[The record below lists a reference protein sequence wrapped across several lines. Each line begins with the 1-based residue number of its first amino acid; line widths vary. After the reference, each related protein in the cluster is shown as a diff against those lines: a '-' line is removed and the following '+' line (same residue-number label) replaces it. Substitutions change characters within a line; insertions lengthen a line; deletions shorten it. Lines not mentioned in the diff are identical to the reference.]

1 MSKVSK
7 KDNSKKAKITIK
19 DLINY
24 ITSSGPVP
32 DNFLS
37 SEKELKRQVI
47 YLFEFFWNFPKII
60 AFLNQY
66 NLLYNNPVEKDPIG
80 FLNYLK
86 MIIIDNKLSKF
97 DLKSDFF
104 NFLQELNKIKELE
117 EQAKKEKI
125 QLKDLIARLKVAA
138 IKNENIKFFKNEKSS
153 KKEFSE
159 IESKYK
165 ELKEKEVQKRK
176 NQNIQS
182 IKLNEINEDIINE
195 LELTIFDIFSDE
207 KHNQLI
213 YIFIDKNSKKR
224 YYIEPFYFEFFI
236 SKKSGI
242 INNDYLEDYNEN
254 DFIKYKITN
263 YFDYYQL
270 KRALKNNYENFFKK
284 FD

>member
-60 AFLNQY
+60 SFLNQY

-86 MIIIDNKLSKF
+86 MIIIDNKLSKY

-117 EQAKKEKI
+117 EQARKEKI
-125 QLKDLIARLKVAA
+125 QLRDLIARLKIAA

-153 KKEFSE
+153 KKELSE

-176 NQNIQS
+176 NQNIQT
-182 IKLNEINEDIINE
+182 IRLDRINEDIIKE

-284 FD
+284 FN